1 VAACAACGREN
12 PDDFRFCLD
21 CGAPREAPSPREVR
35 KVVTVVF
42 CDLIGSTALGDRTDP
57 EALRARMRGYY
68 EEMRR
73 ILARHGGTV
82 EKFVGDA
89 VMAVFGV
96 PVAHEDDA
104 LRAVRAAWEMR
115 EAVRRLDLDARV
127 GVNTGL
133 VVAGDGDSLVTGDA
147 VNVAARLEQAAG
159 AAEILIGEETRR
171 LVRDAV
177 ETEPVDVAAK
187 GKPAPLG
194 AFRLLALDPQAPGVA
209 RRFDTPLV
217 GREREL
223 RMLDHAYERCSGER
237 SCHLVTI
244 LGPAGVGKSRLAAE
258 FLGSVEATVV
268 SGRCLDYGDGITYW
282 PVIEVLKQLGAEKA
296 IETVAVG
303 ASSANDLFW
312 EVRTVLEAAAASLP
326 LVVVF
331 DDIQWAEGTFLD
343 LIDHVADLSRGAPI
357 LLLCLAR
364 PELLDQRPGWGG
376 GKLNATATLLE
387 PLTAD
392 ESSQLLHELGDA
404 VMDPSTRQ
412 RILET
417 AAGNPLFMEEMLAL
431 ALEGGDIGAPP
442 TIHALLQARLDLLGE
457 AERAVIERG
466 AVEGEIFHRSAVQLL
481 LDGAGDGVDAQL
493 VGLVRKELIRPDRA
507 MFPSDLAFR
516 FRHLLIR
523 DAAYDALPKETRA
536 VLHARFAAWLATQP
550 TLIELDELAG
560 YHLEQA
566 ARCQAE
572 LGRPDAELETR
583 AGSHLAA
590 AGQAALARSDLA
602 AARNLLERARAL
614 LADGDPR
621 RAQAGLALAEAA
633 ASDYE
638 RHDEVLA
645 ELLRSTDAVVLAN
658 ARVVDATGR
667 FHQKPE
673 GASDAARAVL
683 AEALPVLEAAGDT
696 AGLARAAM
704 LEFLPGLM
712 ACQGGPATAA
722 LRRAIG
728 YAQQIGDRRTEGLA
742 AQFISAT
749 AGMGSASA
757 TELEQIV
764 AELEGVGDVGPSL
777 KAAIAAISSFL
788 SLYRGDIA
796 SARGWMQSAVALLG
810 EIGSEVHQHLFAMGA
825 AVCELHVDEPEA
837 AIRILEPAARR
848 LVELGVVSYA
858 STQFALLAV
867 AHQRCGRP
875 DAAEAAAS
883 RCLELTAGDDVINFA
898 LVNGVRARLAAD
910 RGERVEARELADEAL
925 GWALSTD
932 FLVYRGDAYSDLAY
946 VLQRAED
953 HRGARGA
960 LEAALGEYRS
970 KEDEPM
976 IAKTQALLDGL
987 EP

>member
-1 VAACAACGREN
+1 VAVCASCGHES
-12 PDDFRFCLD
+12 PEAFRFCPS
-21 CGAPREAPSPREVR
+21 CGAPHQPPSPREVR
-35 KVVTVVF
+35 KVVSIVF
-42 CDLIGSTALGDRTDP
+42 CDLTGSTALGDRTDP
-57 EALRARMRGYY
+57 EALRATMRRYY
-68 EEMRR
+68 EQMREV
-73 ILARHGGTV
+73 LERHGGTV

-115 EAVRRLDLDARV
+115 EAVRGLDLSARV

-159 AAEILIGEETRR
+159 AGEILIGEETRR

-177 ETEPVDVAAK
+177 ETEPVEVVAR

-194 AFRLLALDPQAPGVA
+194 AFRLLALDQQAPGVA

-223 RMLDHAYERCSGER
+223 RLLEHAYERSSGER

-244 LGPAGVGKSRLAAE
+244 LGPAGVGKSRLVAE
-258 FLGSVEATVV
+258 FLDSVQAAVV
-268 SGRCLDYGDGITYW
+268 RGRCLGYGDGITFW

-296 IETVAVG
+296 IETIAVG

-312 EVRTVLEAAAASLP
+312 EVRAVLEETAASRP

-364 PELLDQRPGWGG
+364 PELLDLRPGWGG
-376 GKLNATATLLE
+376 GKLNATTTFLE
-387 PLTAD
+387 ALTAE
-392 ESSQLLHELGDA
+392 ESARLLHELGDA
-404 VMDPSTRQ
+404 VMDAPTRQ
-412 RILET
+412 RILAA

-431 ALEGGDIGAPP
+431 ALEGVDVGAPP
-442 TIHALLQARLDLLGE
+442 TINALLQARLDLLGE

-466 AVEGEIFHRSAVQLL
+466 AVEGEVFHRSAVQLL

-507 MFPSDLAFR
+507 MFPGDVAFR

-523 DAAYDALPKETRA
+523 DAAYDALPKEARA

-550 TLIELDELAG
+550 ALIELDELAG

-566 ARCQAE
+566 ARYHAE
-572 LGRPDAELETR
+572 LGKPDAELETR
-583 AGSHLAA
+583 AGGHLAA
-590 AGQAALARSDLA
+590 AGQAALARSDHA
-602 AARNLLERARAL
+602 AAASLLERSRVL
-614 LADGDPR
+614 LADDDPR
-621 RAQAGLALAEAA
+621 RAQAGVALAEAA

-645 ELLRSTDAVVLAN
+645 ELLRSRDPVVVAN
-658 ARVVDATGR
+658 ARVVDAAGR
-667 FHQKPE
+667 FHHEPE

-683 AEALPVLEAAGDT
+683 AEVLPVLEGAGDT

-704 LEFLPGLM
+704 LEFLPNLM
-712 ACQGGPATAA
+712 VCQGGPATAA

-728 YAQQIGDRRTEGLA
+728 YAQKIGDRRTEGVA
-742 AQFISAT
+742 ALFISAT

-764 AELEGVGDVGPSL
+764 AELEAVGDIGPSL
-777 KAAIAAISSFL
+777 RAAIAAIGGCAL
-788 SLYRGDIA
+788 LCRNDIA
-796 SARGWMQSAVALLG
+796 GARERMQTSVALLG
-810 EIGSEVHQHLFAMGA
+810 EIGSDVHQSTFGMLQ
-825 AVCELHVDEPEA
+825 AVVEFHADEPEA
-837 AIRILEPAARR
+837 AIRILEPAAGR
-848 LVELGVVSYA
+848 LVERGVVSYA
-858 STQFALLAV
+858 STLFAMLAV

-875 DAAEAAAS
+875 AAAQAAAD

-910 RGERVEARELADEAL
+910 RDEHAEARTLAADAL
-925 GWALSTD
+925 RWALSTD

-946 VLQRAED
+946 VLQRAGDLPGTRE
-953 HRGARGA
+953 A
-960 LEAALGEYRS
+960 LEAALAEYGA

-976 IAKTQALLDGL
+976 IGRTQALLAAL
-987 EP
+987 ER